1 MVPPPAAGLSRV
13 RPPLR
18 APGPPSRRF
27 GGRSPLGTPT
37 AATEKAEQL
46 IAAPQKSIVDGCPAG
61 GWCVARPATAEG
73 TVGHR
78 ATKLRETQRT
88 ESTSKRLSKPHELQ
102 QTTMRRYRTQE
113 VAGSSPASS
122 INEVPAIHSLSSRSS
137 VTSSR
142 VSSLARSNDD
152 ETPPIPLTTSAQYQE
167 AAEVAMRERP
177 GLRKGRRFFNVLRE
191 MEPGLADRLTGTT
204 DDPFSN
210 DAKSAKFLARLA
222 QQLQ

>member
-1 MVPPPAAGLSRV
+1 MDLRIHLRFTAGFISLPRFSPGLVVP
-13 RPPLR
+13 
-18 APGPPSRRF
+18 
-27 GGRSPLGTPT
+27 T
-37 AATEKAEQL
+37 
-46 IAAPQKSIVDGCPAG
+46 
-61 GWCVARPATAEG
+61 RPAVLP
-73 TVGHR
+73 TVLPN
-78 ATKLRETQRT
+78 LRETQRT

-142 VSSLARSNDD
+142 VSSPARSNND

-191 MEPGLADRLTGTT
+191 M
-204 DDPFSN
+204 
-210 DAKSAKFLARLA
+210 
-222 QQLQ
+222 